1 MGCTHT
7 CMPRVWWLWVILF
20 FVQLLINVNTV
31 VPSRAQR
38 PIVLRCCRGECWLAC
53 STLPSVLESPSFF
66 LRHSRVYELAARIRA
81 PAGHYY
87 HHYYE
92 GRPAR
97 ALLQFNTA
105 STWIRP
111 PFSNQSRSVS
121 LSLAASVFSYSW
133 HYFSPALRDVSLFTP
148 TSRMNI
154 KQVPPWH
161 RLPHMHMCI
170 GMRSKFS
177 LQQLALFQRYA

>member
-66 LRHSRVYELAARIRA
+66 LRHSRVYELAARLRA
-81 PAGHYY
+81 PARHYY
-87 HHYYE
+87 HHYFE

-121 LSLAASVFSYSW
+121 LSRRL
-133 HYFSPALRDVSLFTP
+133 SLLIF
-148 TSRMNI
+148 
-154 KQVPPWH
+154 
-161 RLPHMHMCI
+161 
-170 GMRSKFS
+170 
-177 LQQLALFQRYA
+177 LALFLSCLAWRVSVHSDKPDEYKTSSTLASITTHAHVHWYEE

>member
-1 MGCTHT
+1 M
-7 CMPRVWWLWVILF
+7 
-20 FVQLLINVNTV
+20 
-31 VPSRAQR
+31 
-38 PIVLRCCRGECWLAC
+38 AC
-53 STLPSVLESPSFF
+53 STLPSVLESPSFSGTAACTNSPRGSGHRPGIIIIIILKAALPVPYYNSTQHPPEF
-66 LRHSRVYELAARIRA
+66 VLPSPTSLAV
-81 PAGHYY
+81 
-87 HHYYE
+87 
-92 GRPAR
+92 
-97 ALLQFNTA
+97 F
-105 STWIRP
+105 
-111 PFSNQSRSVS
+111 